1 MESMNENLQ
10 TGKVTMPRPLRTSDL
25 AKATGI
31 HVNTVR
37 LYEAWGFLPAAERSP
52 AGYRRFTEYH
62 LDQLR
67 LIRLIF
73 DGGWP
78 GREVRH
84 IGLEIIQ
91 HGAAKDLGGALELAH
106 QLTAQVQAER
116 AQAEA
121 AAAYLE
127 RWAAGMPVENTRQS
141 LHIGDTAHLLHTT
154 IDAIRNWERNG
165 LIDVPRDPTSGYRLY
180 GAPEIGRLRVIRM
193 LLRAGYS
200 MMAVLRMMTALDAG
214 QTDNLRQT
222 LDTPRPDDDVYM
234 VNDRWLT
241 ALAEFEARAHR
252 VVALIEEMMK
262 KENRLQ
268 V

>member
-1 MESMNENLQ
+1 LAQ
-10 TGKVTMPRPLRTSDL
+10 PKTLRTSDL

-31 HVNTVR
+31 HANTVR
-37 LYEAWGFLPAAERSP
+37 LYEAWGFLPPAERSP
-52 AGYRRFTEYH
+52 AGYRRFTPYH

-78 GREVRH
+78 GKPIRK
-84 IGLEIIQ
+84 IGMEIIQ
-91 HGAAKDLGGALELAH
+91 CGAAHDLGGALERAH
-106 QLTAQVQAER
+106 QMVAQVQAER

-127 RWAAGMPVENTRQS
+127 RWAAGAPAEPTRQP
-141 LHIGDTAHLLHTT
+141 LRIGDAARLLNTT

-165 LIDVPRDPTSGYRLY
+165 LLDVPRDPQNGYRLY

-200 MMAVLRMMTALDAG
+200 MMAVLRLMTALDEG
-214 QTDNLRQT
+214 QTDGLRQT
-222 LDTPRPDDDVYM
+222 LDTPRPDEDVYM

-241 ALAEFEARAHR
+241 ALAEFEARAQR
-252 VVALIEEMMK
+252 VVALLEEMMAK
-262 KENRLQ
+262 GEGES
-268 V
+268 

>member
-1 MESMNENLQ
+1 
-10 TGKVTMPRPLRTSDL
+10 MPKYLRTSDL

-37 LYEAWGFLPAAERSP
+37 LYEAWGFLPSAERSP

-78 GREVRH
+78 GKPIRR
-84 IGLEIIQ
+84 IGMEIIQ
-91 HGAAKDLGGALELAH
+91 CGVARDLGGALELAH
-106 QLTAQVQAER
+106 QMVAQVQGER

-127 RWAAGMPVENTRQS
+127 RWAAGAPAESSRHP
-141 LHIGDTAHLLHTT
+141 LHIGDAARLLNTT

-165 LIDVPRDPTSGYRLY
+165 LIDVPRDPQNGYRLY

-193 LLRAGYS
+193 LLRANYS
-200 MMAVLRMMTALDAG
+200 MMAVLRMMTALDEG
-214 QTDNLRQT
+214 QTDDLRQT
-222 LDTPRPDDDVYM
+222 LDTPRPDEDVYM

-252 VVALIEEMMK
+252 VVALLEEMMK